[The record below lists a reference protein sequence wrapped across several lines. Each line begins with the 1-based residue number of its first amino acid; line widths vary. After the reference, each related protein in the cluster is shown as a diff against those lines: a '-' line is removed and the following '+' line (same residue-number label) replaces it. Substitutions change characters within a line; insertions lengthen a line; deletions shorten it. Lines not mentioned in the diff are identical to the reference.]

1 MSSLPTVLVADDDS
15 ISRRLIE
22 HNLRDTTEAIYTA
35 QDGDEAWEMLKTAPE
50 AFDVVILDW
59 LMPERDGIE
68 VLRLMKSHDELQNI
82 PVIFQTTKTDEKDI
96 MYGLKEGVSFYLSK
110 PCERKNLQSVVQTSF
125 ENYKT
130 YKKIQDG
137 VSDTEDALSMMN
149 RGTFHFKTIEDATK
163 LATML
168 AKTTPNPKKAVLGLW
183 ELFFNAVEH
192 GNLGITY
199 EEKSKLNETNSWQD
213 EVNRRLKLDENINKS
228 VEIEFERSDKEIIFH
243 IKDQGEG
250 FDFENYLELSSERAF
265 HSHGR
270 GISMA
275 RMVSFD
281 TVNYVGRGNE
291 VEAIILLS
299 KGL

>member
-1 MSSLPTVLVADDDS
+1 MASLPIVLVADDDS

-22 HNLRDTTEAIYTA
+22 HNLRDSTESIYTA

-68 VLRLMKSHDELQNI
+68 VLRLMKSHEELQNI
-82 PVIFQTTKTDEKDI
+82 PVVFQTTKTDEKDI

-110 PCERKNLQSVVQTSF
+110 PCERKNLQSVVKTAF
-125 ENYKT
+125 ENYKS
-130 YKKIQDG
+130 YKKIQEG
-137 VSDTEDALSMMN
+137 VNDTEDVISMMH
-149 RGTFHFKTIEDATK
+149 RGNFHFKTIEEGTK

-168 AKTTPNPKKAVLGLW
+168 AKTTPTPKKAVLGLW

-199 EEKSKLNETNSWQD
+199 NEKTKLNESNTWKG
-213 EVNRRLKLDENINKS
+213 EVKRRLNLEENKVKY
-228 VEIEFERSDKEIIFH
+228 VEIDFERKSDEIVFH
-243 IKDQGEG
+243 IKDQGKG
-250 FDFENYLELSSERAF
+250 FDYNKYLDLSTERAF

-275 RMVSFD
+275 RMMSFSK
-281 TVNYVGRGNE
+281 VEYQGNGNE
-291 VEAIILLS
+291 VIATISLDQ
-299 KGL
+299 

>member
-15 ISRRLIE
+15 ISRRLME
-22 HNLRDTTEAIYTA
+22 HNLKDCTETIYTA

-50 AFDVVILDW
+50 AFHVVILDW

-68 VLRLMKSHDELQNI
+68 VLRLMKTHEELQNI

-96 MYGLKEGVSFYLSK
+96 MYGLREGVSFYLSK
-110 PCERKNLQSVVQTSF
+110 PCERKNLQSVVKTSY
-125 ENYKT
+125 ENYKA
-130 YKKIQDG
+130 YKKIHEG
-137 VSDTEDALSMMN
+137 LSDTKDVISMMHK
-149 RGTFHFKTIEDATK
+149 GSFQFKTIEEATK

-168 AKTTPNPKKAVLGLW
+168 ARTTPNPKKAVLGLW

-199 EEKSKLNETNSWQD
+199 EEKSRLNENNTWST
-213 EVNRRLKLDENINKS
+213 EVERRLELEENRDKF
-228 VEIEFERSDKEIIFH
+228 VEIDFVRGEKEISFL
-243 IKDQGEG
+243 IKDQGSG
-250 FDFENYLELSSERAF
+250 FNFEKYLELSTERAF

-275 RMVSFD
+275 KMISFNSVD
-281 TVNYVGRGNE
+281 YRGNGSE
-291 VEAIILLS
+291 VLAKISLDPE
-299 KGL
+299 

>member
-1 MSSLPTVLVADDDS
+1 MASLPIVLVADDDS

-22 HNLRDTTEAIYTA
+22 HNLRDSTESIYTA

-68 VLRLMKSHDELQNI
+68 VLRLMKSHEELQNI
-82 PVIFQTTKTDEKDI
+82 PVVFQTTKTDEKDI

-110 PCERKNLQSVVQTSF
+110 PCERKNLQSVVKTAF
-125 ENYKT
+125 ENYKS
-130 YKKIQDG
+130 YKKIQEG
-137 VSDTEDALSMMN
+137 VNDTEDVISMMH
-149 RGTFHFKTIEDATK
+149 RGKFHFQTIEEGTK

-168 AKTTPNPKKAVLGLW
+168 AKTTPIPKKAVLGLW

-199 EEKSKLNETNSWQD
+199 NEKTKLNESNTWKG
-213 EVNRRLKLDENINKS
+213 EVERRLNLEENKVKY
-228 VEIEFERSDKEIIFH
+228 VEIDFERKSDEIVFH
-243 IKDQGEG
+243 IKDQGKG
-250 FDFENYLELSSERAF
+250 FDYNKYLDLSTERAF

-275 RMVSFD
+275 RMMSFNR
-281 TVNYVGRGNE
+281 VEYQGNGNE
-291 VEAIILLS
+291 VIATISLDQ
-299 KGL
+299 